1 MDYEP
6 RPESA
11 PDKAFRGS
19 KLGLPRAISVLSI
32 RSIPDTIRAM
42 KTLPALFA
50 AALSFTTLSSPVTA
64 AELTPE
70 QIQSLKARLQSLKDN
85 LQSHITTRNVSAGQA
100 FATAAADPRA
110 AVDLYLQCVKT
121 VEYDR
126 EGRPE
131 ADFRAWREGQ
141 ADRLKDPEFVASL
154 QQQLRYLTLSCQAA
168 ESEDKA
174 KIFGALMSYV
184 DSLSNLTEMPTGP
197 VTQSV
202 ANSVFAKAYYLDRLL
217 GKAENWEPVPINIAG
232 IYSRTIMP
240 YLREKD
246 PGSLMNAWDKR
257 IEQQGRLVTML
268 EQKKEEELRGMNRDE
283 ERRARNNQSN
293 QGGAIGEHS
302 KEEFTQKTLPQLQ
315 WGKLKDM
322 FQYVDQVNGAKAM
335 LDFVEANLKHELG
348 EQFYAEFEDL
358 VLSAQGVGS
367 ARKPGTEDLPNQ

>member
-1 MDYEP
+1 
-6 RPESA
+6 
-11 PDKAFRGS
+11 
-19 KLGLPRAISVLSI
+19 
-32 RSIPDTIRAM
+32 M
-42 KTLPALFA
+42 KPLHALLA
-50 AALSFTTLSSPVTA
+50 LALSLIILPSDAT
-64 AELTPE
+64 ELTPE
-70 QIQSLKARLQSLKDN
+70 QIQSLKARLKSIKDN
-85 LQSHITTRNVSAGQA
+85 LDSHITSRNISAGQA
-100 FATAAADPRA
+100 FAAAAADPKQ
-110 AVDLYLQCVKT
+110 AVELYLNCVKM
-121 VEYDR
+121 VDYDR

-141 ADRLKDPEFVASL
+141 ADRIKDPKFVTSL

-174 KIFGALMSYV
+174 RMFAPLMAYV
-184 DSLSNLTEMPTGP
+184 DSLSNLTEMPTGA

-202 ANSVFAKAYYLDRLL
+202 ANSVFAKAYYLERLL
-217 GKAENWEPVPINIAG
+217 GNNENWEPVPINIAG

-240 YLREKD
+240 YLREND
-246 PGSLMNAWDKR
+246 PAALMNAWDKR
-257 IEQQGRLVTML
+257 IEQQGRLVAML
-268 EQKKEEELRGMNRDE
+268 EEKKAEELRGLNRDE

-322 FQYVDQVNGAKAM
+322 FQYIDQVNGAKAM

-358 VLSAQGVGS
+358 ITNAQGIGS
-367 ARKPGTEDLPNQ
+367 ARKPGTLAPGESDVPTQ

>member
-1 MDYEP
+1 MKSLIP
-6 RPESA
+6 I
-11 PDKAFRGS
+11 F
-19 KLGLPRAISVLSI
+19 VL
-32 RSIPDTIRAM
+32 
-42 KTLPALFA
+42 A
-50 AALSFTTLSSPVTA
+50 AALANLPA
-64 AELTPE
+64 AGVELTPE
-70 QIQSLKARLQSLKDN
+70 QIQSLKARLKSLKDN
-85 LQSHITTRNVSAGQA
+85 LDSHITSRNVSAGQA
-100 FATAAADPRA
+100 FAAAAADPRA
-110 AVDLYLQCVKT
+110 AVELYVNCVKM

-131 ADFRAWREGQ
+131 ADFRAWRESQ
-141 ADRLKDPEFVASL
+141 ADRLKDPQFVASL

-174 KIFGALMSYV
+174 QIFGALMAYV
-184 DSLSNLTEMPTGP
+184 DSLSNLTEMPAGP

-202 ANSVFAKAYYLDRLL
+202 AGSVFAKAYYLERLL
-217 GKAENWEPVPINIAG
+217 GTTENWEPVPINIAG

-246 PGSLMNAWDKR
+246 PASLMNAWDKR
-257 IEQQGRLVTML
+257 IEQQARLVSML
-268 EQKKEEELRGMNRDE
+268 EEKKAEELRGMNRDE
-283 ERRARNNQSN
+283 ERRARGNQTN
-293 QGGAIGEHS
+293 QGGALGEHS

-322 FQYVDQVNGAKAM
+322 FQYVDQVNGAKGM

-358 VLSAQGVGS
+358 IESAQGVGS

>member
-1 MDYEP
+1 
-6 RPESA
+6 
-11 PDKAFRGS
+11 
-19 KLGLPRAISVLSI
+19 
-32 RSIPDTIRAM
+32 M
-42 KTLPALFA
+42 KPLFALFA
-50 AALSFTTLSSPVTA
+50 LAWSLIVLTSPATA

-100 FATAAADPRA
+100 FATAAGDPRA
-110 AVDLYLQCVKT
+110 AVELYLDCIKT

-141 ADRLKDPEFVASL
+141 AERLKDPEFVTSL

-174 KIFGALMSYV
+174 QIFGALMAYV

-202 ANSVFAKAYYLDRLL
+202 ANSVFAKAYYLERLL
-217 GKAENWEPVPINIAG
+217 GNTENWEPVPINIAG

-246 PGSLMNAWDKR
+246 PASLMNAWDKR
-257 IEQQGRLVTML
+257 IEQQARLVNML
-268 EQKKEEELRGMNRDE
+268 EEKKAEELRGMNRDE

-358 VLSAQGVGS
+358 VLSAQGIGS
-367 ARKPGTEDLPNQ
+367 ARKPGTADAPNQ

>member
-1 MDYEP
+1 M
-6 RPESA
+6 
-11 PDKAFRGS
+11 
-19 KLGLPRAISVLSI
+19 
-32 RSIPDTIRAM
+32 
-42 KTLPALFA
+42 
-50 AALSFTTLSSPVTA
+50 
-64 AELTPE
+64 
-70 QIQSLKARLQSLKDN
+70 
-85 LQSHITTRNVSAGQA
+85 
-100 FATAAADPRA
+100 
-110 AVDLYLQCVKT
+110 

-141 ADRLKDPEFVASL
+141 ADRIKDPQFVTSL

-174 KIFGALMSYV
+174 QMFAPLMAYV
-184 DSLSNLTEMPTGP
+184 DSLSNLTEMPTGA

-202 ANSVFAKAYYLDRLL
+202 ANSVFAKAYYLERLL
-217 GKAENWEPVPINIAG
+217 GNTENWEPVPINIAG

-246 PGSLMNAWDKR
+246 PAALMNAWDKR
-257 IEQQGRLVTML
+257 IEQQARLVSML
-268 EQKKEEELRGMNRDE
+268 EAKKAEELRGMNRDE
-283 ERRARNNQSN
+283 ERRARNNQTN
-293 QGGAIGEHS
+293 QGGAVGEHS

-358 VLSAQGVGS
+358 ITNAQGVGS
-367 ARKPGTEDLPNQ
+367 ARIPGTLAPGESNVPTQ

>member
-1 MDYEP
+1 MKP
-6 RPESA
+6 LLA
-11 PDKAFRGS
+11 LLA
-19 KLGLPRAISVLSI
+19 LALSL
-32 RSIPDTIRAM
+32 T
-42 KTLPALFA
+42 TLPA
-50 AALSFTTLSSPVTA
+50 TA
-64 AELTPE
+64 NELTVE
-70 QIQSLKARLQSLKDN
+70 QIQSLKARLKALKDN
-85 LQSHITTRNVSAGQA
+85 LETHITSRNVSAGQA
-100 FATAAADPRA
+100 FAAAAADPRA
-110 AVDLYLQCVKT
+110 AVELYLNCVKM

-141 ADRLKDPEFVASL
+141 ADRIKDPQFVTSL

-174 KIFGALMSYV
+174 QIFGALMSYV
-184 DSLSNLTEMPTGP
+184 DSLSNLTEMPTGA

-202 ANSVFAKAYYLDRLL
+202 ANSVFAKAYYLERLL
-217 GKAENWEPVPINIAG
+217 GGAENWEPVPINVAG

-246 PGSLMNAWDKR
+246 PASLMNAWDKR
-257 IEQQGRLVTML
+257 IEQQARLVAML
-268 EQKKEEELRGMNRDE
+268 EEKKDEELRGLNRDE

-348 EQFYAEFEDL
+348 EQFYAEFEEL
-358 VLSAQGVGS
+358 ITSAQGVGS
-367 ARKPGTEDLPNQ
+367 ARKPGTLAPGESNVPAQ